1 MPDYDFCITG
11 AGCAGLSLLVRML
24 SEPALQDKKIL
35 VIDRDPKTANDR
47 TWCFWEKEE
56 GFFGQIV
63 SHRWS
68 KLWFHNNEGS
78 RLLETAP
85 YVYKMIRGIDFYNY
99 CLDKIR
105 SHSNVEWI
113 AGNVDSIHS
122 NNKSPYVIVD
132 GQKLT
137 AGRIFNSI
145 PFTNTTTGQHWRL
158 LQHFKGW
165 TIRSLEPAFNPAEAT
180 VMDFRVTQQQGACF
194 FYVLPFTTTQA
205 LVECTFFSGSTLPES
220 VYTDLLIRYI
230 RDTLKIND
238 YVIMERELGVIPM
251 TTATLPQQD
260 PFIRNIGA
268 AAGLTKPSTGYTF
281 QFIQDDSA
289 RIVSSLVHHRSPPG
303 ITSSG
308 RFRLYDRILLNVLIT
323 QKLTGYDVFSS
334 LFSNATAS
342 DILAFLDNSSNLRQ
356 DYRIIRTLPKLP
368 FIRAAAREIAFSWPS
383 PVH

>member
-1 MPDYDFCITG
+1 
-11 AGCAGLSLLVRML
+11 ML
-24 SEPALQDKKIL
+24 SEPALQNKKIL

-68 KLWFHNNEGS
+68 KFWFHNNEGS

-122 NNKSPYVIVD
+122 NNKSTCAIVD
-132 GQKLT
+132 GQKIT

-145 PFTNTTTGQHWRL
+145 PFPKPTTGQQWRL

-194 FYVLPFTTTQA
+194 FYVLPFTATQA
-205 LVECTFFSGSTLPES
+205 LVECTFFSGSTFPES

-251 TTATLPQQD
+251 TTAPLPQQEY
-260 PFIRNIGA
+260 FIRNIGA

-289 RIVSSLVHHRSPPG
+289 RIVSSLVHHLAPPA
-303 ITSSG
+303 ISSSR

-334 LFSNATAS
+334 LFSNATAP

-356 DYRIIRTLPKLP
+356 DYKIIRTLPKIP
-368 FIRAAAREIAFSWPS
+368 FIRAAANELFDFNLRF
-383 PVH
+383 V